1 MASRDAVREAHIRL
15 IGDKRPM
22 SSIGIAYDVLRAS
35 AGVSAAQPM
44 SVLEAVA
51 LLRAMGGAGSADS
64 ADSAPAAQ
72 LLSRA
77 GEDQVNA

>member
-35 AGVSAAQPM
+35 AGVSAAQ
-44 SVLEAVA
+44 
-51 LLRAMGGAGSADS
+51 LLRAMGGAGS